1 MANYS
6 GPDKDMPVN
15 QLFQPANLYGAS
27 NASAEAQFL
36 KNEKVMQPCND
47 SFGHL
52 LYQIND
58 VFRCTTHMQLKWLV
72 S

>member
-15 QLFQPANLYGAS
+15 QLFQPANLYGAM
-27 NASAEAQFL
+27 NDHDYVASAEAQFL

-47 SFGHL
+47 SFGHPCCIKL
-52 LYQIND
+52 MCLD
-58 VFRCTTHMQLKWLV
+58 VLHTC